1 MSNRVVTREIK
12 KSILKEKKIEG
23 KQNTMKMTRKY
34 VQIYLKKKRKRKGIK
49 ETFEGGNASK
59 KETEKRKK
67 IRERKKMRNEERKWG
82 KK

>member
-1 MSNRVVTREIK
+1 M
-12 KSILKEKKIEG
+12 KEKKIEG

-59 KETEKRKK
+59 KEKK
-67 IRERKKMRNEERKWG
+67 KK